1 MANSIAPSIHG
12 HEMIKKA
19 LLCQL
24 LGGVERLLTDG
35 GRIRG
40 DINILLV
47 GDPSVAKSQMLRFA
61 IAHSSSFSFLHFSFT
76 DFHSLSL
83 FSY

>member
-1 MANSIAPSIHG
+1 MV
-12 HEMIKKA
+12 KKA

-24 LGGVERLLTDG
+24 LGGVERSLTDG

-47 GDPSVAKSQMLRFA
+47 GDPSVAKSQTLRFA
-61 IAHSSSFSFLHFSFT
+61 NNLLIRSLNFSLI
-76 DFHSLSL
+76 DSLTIRCKSHWNYIL
-83 FSY
+83 VHANAFAK